1 MKSMDIATLPR
12 ATLASLIVTVGVS
25 GLCGFTTPAAAADGD
40 PASATVSSVTVT
52 ARPQALDKPVATG
65 SRLALTSLET
75 PASVEIVSG
84 EVIRDRGDFTVQE
97 AIARTTGVIEI
108 GAPGNG
114 GTALAARGFS
124 GQGSV
129 MTLYD
134 GLRLYVAAGT
144 ITFPF
149 DPWTVDSVQVLRGP
163 ASVLYGEGAI
173 GGAVNVI
180 PRRPGKAM
188 QFDGQVGVGS
198 RGTYRLAAGT
208 DGPVGNELGFRV
220 DASRVASNGQVDRGD
235 SESLA
240 ISGSLVWEPTSR
252 LSIMLSHDYGDQEP
266 EQYFGT
272 PLIGGQIRD
281 DTRNRNYNVLDS
293 RMRFTDA
300 WTQLRTTWK
309 PNDAVTVRNV
319 LFHLDSERRYRNVE
333 SYAFQPVSG
342 LVRRTNYIAIG
353 HDQDQVGNRLDVT
366 INHGVLAL
374 ANTLVV
380 GVEFNDID
388 FLHTNNSPFG
398 GSSLVDPA
406 TPQSGGFID
415 LSGYSPRFRTNT
427 EQAAVFLEDR
437 LILTDRLSLVGGLR
451 YDTADFERVELV
463 TGQRF
468 GANFKNL
475 TGRIG
480 AVFQP
485 VPTLS
490 IYGQFGTG
498 TDPLGSLITSSLQ
511 QTTFDN
517 ATGRQFEVGL
527 KQVLMGGRI
536 EYTLAA
542 YDILKKNLLSRD
554 PLNPA
559 LTQQIGA
566 RGSRGLEASAYA
578 SLGAGWSVEVNGT
591 VLEARFEDFREL
603 VGSGLVSRAGKTPPG
618 VPEETANAWL
628 NWNFLPAWRAA
639 AGVRYVG
646 KRYVDNANTLIVPSY
661 EVVDLDLRWNVSDR
675 LTAHAG
681 VRNAFDKVYA
691 VTGGLDQRLLGTP
704 RTFELRLTA
713 QY

>member
-1 MKSMDIATLPR
+1 
-12 ATLASLIVTVGVS
+12 
-25 GLCGFTTPAAAADGD
+25 
-40 PASATVSSVTVT
+40 
-52 ARPQALDKPVATG
+52 
-65 SRLALTSLET
+65 
-75 PASVEIVSG
+75 
-84 EVIRDRGDFTVQE
+84 
-97 AIARTTGVIEI
+97 
-108 GAPGNG
+108 
-114 GTALAARGFS
+114 
-124 GQGSV
+124 
-129 MTLYD
+129 
-134 GLRLYVAAGT
+134 
-144 ITFPF
+144 
-149 DPWTVDSVQVLRGP
+149 
-163 ASVLYGEGAI
+163 
-173 GGAVNVI
+173 
-180 PRRPGKAM
+180 
-188 QFDGQVGVGS
+188 
-198 RGTYRLAAGT
+198 
-208 DGPVGNELGFRV
+208 
-220 DASRVASNGQVDRGD
+220 
-235 SESLA
+235 
-240 ISGSLVWEPTSR
+240 
-252 LSIMLSHDYGDQEP
+252 MLSHDYGDQEP

-406 TPQSGGFID
+406 TPQPGGFID

-559 LTQQIGA
+559 LT
-566 RGSRGLEASAYA
+566 
-578 SLGAGWSVEVNGT
+578 
-591 VLEARFEDFREL
+591 
-603 VGSGLVSRAGKTPPG
+603 GKTPPG